1 MRPVRQ
7 IWDKIKNNKTYHAD
21 LLSII
26 IYSKLHHQKA
36 KVKSISPHNYYT
48 LHLMKMDAVFAVH

>member
-7 IWDKIKNNKTYHAD
+7 IWDKVKNNKTYHAD

-48 LHLMKMDAVFAVH
+48 LHQKLYDEDF